1 MSLLL
6 DAMEKCAFINA
17 AIVDDGRG
25 SNVTTY
31 TQGNIITCKVSD
43 TRNTYKYTMH
53 FSVQVIEIVI
63 RFL

>member
-1 MSLLL
+1 MSLLS

-31 TQGNIITCKVSD
+31 T
-43 TRNTYKYTMH
+43 
-53 FSVQVIEIVI
+53 
-63 RFL
+63 